1 MKNIGFKVDIEF
13 YNEMI
18 EPVLKERGII
28 YSDMMIAIVR
38 KLRNQKRL
46 SNYAIDSE
54 LFKSENRKQTA
65 IIHNTSVA
73 ELFESFRRLFAPDE
87 NSNQQRAVKSNIY
100 IRDELYGM
108 FYNYSDDRI
117 IDLAREYGLPSSS
130 IDIDK
135 NKNCVFYLTAEDM
148 EFLKMIKTDYDI
160 NRIVQKY
167 VNIINSKSHNVYKD
181 IVSSNGK
188 FECAVNSAKIDVRE
202 KHIHHIRLSLGIKA
216 YKELANESHR
226 YFTRTHR
233 LINACLQYVKSNL
246 EDFDDCRTTT
256 RNREKRFINIEM
268 YDDTIRKYN
277 IKSNSEFRDLLMK
290 VDINKLE
297 KYVETN
303 RRDFM
308 PIENINRTQ
317 VFFRLQNMSN
327 EDFQRLTKIRKSY
340 SITWVDIIR
349 VALEK
354 DLFKT
359 K

>member
-87 NSNQQRAVKSNIY
+87 NSNQQRAVKSN
-100 IRDELYGM
+100 
-108 FYNYSDDRI
+108 DRI

-167 VNIINSKSHNVYKD
+167 VNVINSKSHNVYKD

-268 YDDTIRKYN
+268 YDDIIRKYN

-354 DLFKT
+354 DLLKT